1 MRFADSLKFVKF
13 ANFII
18 HFYTFAKFELSI
30 YGRWEV
36 TWPARHTAVSWL
48 GGRDVIK
55 MADLYS
61 W

>member
-36 TWPARHTAVSWL
+36 T
-48 GGRDVIK
+48 
-55 MADLYS
+55 
-61 W
+61 